1 MQSLLLR
8 WSAPQHDGGSQVTGY
23 KVEMRCSPDASSS
36 TASLGPQHSLA
47 IPEHFLNIYAGPD
60 VCVQVT
66 DLLPGTAYE
75 YRAAALN
82 SHGAG
87 PWSEIGTATT
97 LPAAPLPPPAPQL
110 AACSSS
116 SLTVTWVEPYGQGSP
131 VSSYTL
137 NMARL
142 GPAGGSSSGSSGA
155 NGVVHA
161 LANGTA
167 DASGQHHTDSHG
179 KRVYCAA
186 RTCSCRNGVSCDVR

>member
-1 MQSLLLR
+1 VLPLYLLCIFAQSLLLR
-8 WSAPQHDGGSQVTGY
+8 WSVPQHDGGSAVAGY

-36 TASLGPQHSLA
+36 TAAIGPQHSLA
-47 IPEHFLNIYAGPD
+47 IPEHFLNIYSGPD

-110 AACSSS
+110 AACTSS
-116 SLTVTWVEPYGQGSP
+116 SLTISWVEPYGQGSP

-142 GPAGGSSSGSSGA
+142 GPVGGSSSGA

-167 DASGQHHTDSHG
+167 ADGSGHHHADVHG
-179 KRVYCAA
+179 EC
-186 RTCSCRNGVSCDVR
+186 

>member
-1 MQSLLLR
+1 
-8 WSAPQHDGGSQVTGY
+8 
-23 KVEMRCSPDASSS
+23 MRCSPDASSS
-36 TASLGPQHSLA
+36 TAAIGPQHSLA

-60 VCVQVT
+60 MCVQVT

-87 PWSEIGTATT
+87 PWSVIGTATT

-116 SLTVTWVEPYGQGSP
+116 SLSVTWVEPYGQGSP

-142 GPAGGSSSGSSGA
+142 GPVGGSGSGA

-161 LANGTA
+161 MANGTA
-167 DASGQHHTDSHG
+167 DGSGQQHPDSHG
-179 KRVYCAA
+179 EWWLLPLLRCWRLPKGNWVGRAC
-186 RTCSCRNGVSCDVR
+186 